1 MTDFATLELEQTG
14 SVLHVWLNRP
24 RVRNALDDQVLTEIA
39 TLFTGLADRY
49 DVTVVVLGGR
59 GASFSSGADRRNPPG
74 EAGSG
79 ERERRWRSRVG
90 YRACQ
95 AIADCEAFT
104 VARLHG
110 HVIGGGVALALAC
123 DFRVAA
129 ESTRLRLPEVAL
141 GIPLTWGT
149 VPRLIHEIGAARA
162 RELTL
167 LTEWFDARRADALG
181 VVHRVVAEEALDAE
195 VAAMVGNLVDKPELA
210 AHITKTQFR
219 AYAGPWGDASFAESD
234 LRALSM
240 RSSAAAEAFGGTEP
254 LGRD

>member
-1 MTDFATLELEQTG
+1 MTEFATLELEQHG
-14 SVLHVWLNRP
+14 PVLHVWLNRP
-24 RVRNALDDQVLTEIA
+24 RVHNALDDQVLTELA
-39 TLFTGLADRY
+39 TLFNGLADRY
-49 DVTVVVLGGR
+49 DVTVAVLGGR
-59 GASFSSGADRRNPPG
+59 GRSFSSGADRRNPPG
-74 EAGSG
+74 EAGTG

-110 HVIGGGVALALAC
+110 NVIGGGLALALAC
-123 DFRVAA
+123 DFRVAT
-129 ESTRLRLPEVAL
+129 ESARLRLPEVAL

-167 LTEWFDARRADALG
+167 LTEWCDARRADALG
-181 VVHRVVAEEALDAE
+181 VVHRVVPRDALDAE
-195 VAAMVGNLVDKPELA
+195 VAAIATNLVDKPELA

-219 AYAGPWGDASFAESD
+219 AYAGALGDATFAESD

-240 RSSAAAEAFGGTEP
+240 RSAAASEAFGDT
-254 LGRD
+254 